1 MRIFKNDKWANLK
14 AAFFAEIQ
22 VLSQLRR
29 KLQAP
34 RARNCGKFYNKLH
47 VQHNFEQFGAGWTT
61 KTRSLTLNKPSARL
75 SRPLTSSFSY
85 FIFDLSSRQNIL
97 TNILTIVLR
106 NSAKNKPRYFFQI
119 FCTRISLE
127 FWNLKRPGKSN
138 WEHVLRQTLWATLLA
153 RKWNACD
160 GKSLAL
166 SNKWYQL
173 MTRPLFVAI
182 TYRKSTV
189 YIFQILSW
197 FFEVSKKINSLFEIL
212 KDPKKR
218 GFIFSYSEW
227 ILTSAVTDKFSQLR
241 AGPLRTFCHFGQL
254 LRWAHSS
261 SFRFSF

>member
-14 AAFFAEIQ
+14 AVFFAEIQ

-61 KTRSLTLNKPSARL
+61 KTRSLTLNKPSAWL
-75 SRPLTSSFSY
+75 SRSLTAFFSY
-85 FIFDLSSRQNIL
+85 LIFDLPLQKEWENE
-97 TNILTIVLR
+97 
-106 NSAKNKPRYFFQI
+106 KI

-127 FWNLKRPGKSN
+127 FWNLKRPGKTN
-138 WEHVLRQTLWATLLA
+138 REHVLRETLWATLLA
-153 RKWNACD
+153 WKWNAWD
-160 GKSLAL
+160 RKSLAL

-189 YIFQILSW
+189 YIFKN
-197 FFEVSKKINSLFEIL
+197 FELGFSKFWKKEIL
-212 KDPKKR
+212 CLK
-218 GFIFSYSEW
+218 Y
-227 ILTSAVTDKFSQLR
+227 LR
-241 AGPLRTFCHFGQL
+241 ARKNADLFWATVSGSLRPL
-254 LRWAHSS
+254 
-261 SFRFSF
+261 

>member
-34 RARNCGKFYNKLH
+34 RARNCEKFYNKLH

-61 KTRSLTLNKPSARL
+61 KTRSLTLNKPSAWL
-75 SRPLTSSFSY
+75 SRSLTAFFSY
-85 FIFDLSSRQNIL
+85 LIFDLPLQKEWENE
-97 TNILTIVLR
+97 
-106 NSAKNKPRYFFQI
+106 KI
-119 FCTRISLE
+119 FCTRIFLE
-127 FWNLKRPGKSN
+127 FRNLKRPGKTN
-138 WEHVLRQTLWATLLA
+138 WEHVLRQTLWATFLA
-153 RKWNACD
+153 RKWNAWD

-182 TYRKSTV
+182 TYRKKYSL
-189 YIFQILSW
+189 YFYKFWAW
-197 FFEVSKKINSLFEIL
+197 FFEVLKKRNSLFEIL

-218 GFIFSYSEW
+218 GFILSYSEW

-261 SFRFSF
+261 NFRFSF